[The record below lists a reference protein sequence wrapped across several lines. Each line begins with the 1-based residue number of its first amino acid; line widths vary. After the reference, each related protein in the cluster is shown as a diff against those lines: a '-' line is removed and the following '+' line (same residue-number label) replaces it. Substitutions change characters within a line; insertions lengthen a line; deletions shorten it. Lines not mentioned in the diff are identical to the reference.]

1 MTTLRI
7 STDDAINNLSRVIED
22 LQLLVDLCIATAVQ
36 NALLNDF
43 AHVSLLILDVNCW
56 SIIEA
61 KTAIIATHAFVWRVL
76 VVIET
81 SDAP

>member
-1 MTTLRI
+1 MPTLRI
-7 STDDAINNLSRVIED
+7 PADNAIDNLPSMIDD
-22 LQLLVDLCIATAVQ
+22 LQLLVYLCIAAAVQ

-43 AHVSLLILDVNCW
+43 AHVSLLILDVNSG

-61 KTAIIATHAFVWRVL
+61 KTAIVATHAFVRRML
-76 VVIET
+76 VVIKT

>member
-7 STDDAINNLSRVIED
+7 STDDAINSLPRVIED

-36 NALLNDF
+36 NTLLNDF
-43 AHVSLLILDVNCW
+43 THVSLLILHVDCGA
-56 SIIEA
+56 IIEA
-61 KTAIIATHAFVWRVL
+61 KTAIIAPHAFVWRVL